1 MHEGDAARGLR
12 PVQAAARPGGGRVGS
27 RENGHAQLVVNF
39 DKSLEAR
46 GVHAGDV
53 VREAAAL
60 IGGGGGGRPT
70 MARAGG
76 KQPEGLA
83 EALAAAERADRRR
96 ALR

>member
-1 MHEGDAARGLR
+1 MSDRLKQQFAPAAVIVGLR
-12 PVQAAARPGGGRVGS
+12 Q
-27 RENGHAQLVVNF
+27 NGQAQLVVNV

-46 GVHAGDV
+46 GVHAGNV

-76 KQPEGLA
+76 KQPEGLD
-83 EALAAAERADRRR
+83 EALSTAERLIVA
-96 ALR
+96 ALHA